1 MLDFRLASSAISTL
15 LNGLGQES
23 AADRYKTY
31 ATMVHLLDDIET
43 HSRNSGIDDWY
54 INEKILEL
62 RVTLAHAAGL
72 RDNDSSLEHYVGT
85 ADTTLKA
92 LVSGLDYLQLD
103 PVK

>member
-15 LNGLGQES
+15 LSGLEKES
-23 AADRYKTY
+23 ASDRYKTY
-31 ATMVHLLDDIET
+31 TTIVHLLDDIET
-43 HSRNSGIDDWY
+43 HSRNSGIDDWF
-54 INEKILEL
+54 IHEKILEL

-72 RDNDSSLEHYVGT
+72 RDNGSNLQQNVVM
-85 ADTTLKA
+85 ADTILKT